1 MRARRDPTSVLARR
15 PVGRTPFRCGMHR
28 TTGYE
33 PSPDDFKWEFSNV
46 SEDFSQANNLTDN
59 YPDKLKKLQDVFDV
73 EAKK

>member
-1 MRARRDPTSVLARR
+1 
-15 PVGRTPFRCGMHR
+15 MHR

-46 SEDFSQANNLTDN
+46 SEDFSQANNLADN